1 MRNIVLVYQ
10 LPSVWNIGT
19 NGLKHTRNAK
29 LNQSELCILEANS
42 LVAVRQNSGFQTL
55 CSVLHQGQACGS
67 RGEREPYLPEI
78 DGEEEGLERLYR
90 CGDFWTES

>member
-1 MRNIVLVYQ
+1 MRKVVLVYQ

-42 LVAVRQNSGFQTL
+42 LVAVRQNSGFKHCAQ
-55 CSVLHQGQACGS
+55 CFIRDRPVGAEV
-67 RGEREPYLPEI
+67 RGNPTYLKLM
-78 DGEEEGLERLYR
+78 GKRRG
-90 CGDFWTES
+90 